1 MLTRNVLVLGITA
14 LTLDGKSVSGWGNNI
29 VRATRLGPSVFP
41 IVFVGLV
48 GRFMRSIALW
58 RAEHGGKLDVSLTL
72 SKTKEF
78 R

>member
-14 LTLDGKSVSGWGNNI
+14 LTLDGKSVSRWGNNI
-29 VRATRLGPSVFP
+29 VRATLLGPSVFP
-41 IVFVGLV
+41 IVFAGLV

-58 RAEHGGKLDVSLTL
+58 RAEHGGKLDASLTL
-72 SKTKEF
+72 SKTEEF